1 MFLAPLGK
9 TIFTISRQVDLYFH
23 EKIKN
28 FFSLSLQINGDNNG
42 HDEAFTD
49 VKLEVPAS
57 TPTGDPTVSP
67 KVTMIVQ
74 KIWNI
79 PNTSMIFHDNILFF

>member
-1 MFLAPLGK
+1 MDIFLFRAPLGK

-74 KIWNI
+74 KI
-79 PNTSMIFHDNILFF
+79 

>member
-67 KVTMIVQ
+67 KVTMIVP
-74 KIWNI
+74 KNMKY
-79 PNTSMIFHDNILFF
+79 TKYKHDFSW